1 MPAAQRVRGQCRNRG
16 DRDARD
22 CAARLPLTV
31 TQTVKSAAAADAK
44 NTQSCGFIESAPETN
59 RQSLELAN

>member
-1 MPAAQRVRGQCRNRG
+1 MAVIATPAIVPT
-16 DRDARD
+16 
-22 CAARLPLTV
+22 RLPLTV

-59 RQSLELAN
+59 RQSLELAKD